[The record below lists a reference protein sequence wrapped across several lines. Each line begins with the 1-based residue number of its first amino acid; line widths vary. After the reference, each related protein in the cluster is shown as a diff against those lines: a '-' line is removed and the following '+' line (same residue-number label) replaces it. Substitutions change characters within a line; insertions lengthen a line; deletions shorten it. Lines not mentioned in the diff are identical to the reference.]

1 MKTKEKKEFF
11 LLSFHDPEIVEGL
24 VSFLSGKRRR
34 YKKNVLAPPFDF
46 VKRRSKLNPLP
57 FRRRLLPSAKAFG
70 EREKTSPSS

>member
-34 YKKNVLAPPFDF
+34 YKKNVLAPP
-46 VKRRSKLNPLP
+46 PP
-57 FRRRLLPSAKAFG
+57 CPC
-70 EREKTSPSS
+70 PCSSF